1 MPSSFLPS
9 FQLRKPGFSGHFVAL
24 VFVGVLTLATGRTQA
39 WSLDDVAGLA
49 SAQAQAPFKPA
60 SHAMPAALANL
71 DYDGYRAFLQHNNQ
85 TLSETWTNLI
95 TP

>member
-1 MPSSFLPS
+1 MPSSFLPP

-24 VFVGVLTLATGRTQA
+24 VFASLLALTAGQAQA
-39 WSLDDVAGLA
+39 WSLEDVAGLA
-49 SAQAQAPFKPA
+49 RQQAQTLFKPA
-60 SHAMPAALANL
+60 GQTIPAELANL
-71 DYDGYRAFLQHNNQ
+71 DYDGYRALLQHNNQ

>member
-1 MPSSFLPS
+1 MPSFFLPS

-24 VFVGVLTLATGRTQA
+24 VFASVLTLATGQARA
-39 WSLDDVAGLA
+39 WSLDVAGLA
-49 SAQAQAPFKPA
+49 HAQALASFKPA
-60 SHAMPAALANL
+60 SHAMPAELANL